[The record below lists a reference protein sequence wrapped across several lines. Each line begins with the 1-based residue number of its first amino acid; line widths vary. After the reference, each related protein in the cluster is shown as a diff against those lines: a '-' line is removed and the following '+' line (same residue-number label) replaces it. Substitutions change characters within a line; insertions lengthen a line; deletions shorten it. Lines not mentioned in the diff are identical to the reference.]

1 MSSNQVSLESN
12 PHPSW
17 LNVGSRVVGMCLVLS
32 CPCQYVQS
40 VQCYAVHG
48 LSMPEVKHLVDS
60 LKLLGLRFPA
70 CRGRIGTACFCNLK
84 GVGSFQINYFSLCS
98 KQGMYCW
105 ESFTTQIDYL
115 SRAVTKISSSEVY
128 AITTG
133 I

>member
-1 MSSNQVSLESN
+1 
-12 PHPSW
+12 
-17 LNVGSRVVGMCLVLS
+17 MCLVLS